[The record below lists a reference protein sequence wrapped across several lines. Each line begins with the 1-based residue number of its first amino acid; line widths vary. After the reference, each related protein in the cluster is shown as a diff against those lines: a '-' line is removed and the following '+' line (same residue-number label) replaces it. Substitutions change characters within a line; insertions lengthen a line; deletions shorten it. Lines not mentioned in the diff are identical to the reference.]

1 MGTPNCLPEAVA
13 FELGSQGSG
22 VTDEA
27 KRPVAGG
34 GNTLRDAARGPHIR
48 SPGLTQPL
56 QGLD

>member
-34 GNTLRDAARGPHIR
+34 GNTLRDAACAILWPGEPTSAVRG
-48 SPGLTQPL
+48 
-56 QGLD
+56 